1 MRRGSGRDYP
11 EGSGR
16 SQLGLLRTDRTSPER
31 SSLRAFQWLRSALLA
46 LIGAC
51 SAAAAVVGELR
62 HARVTSRRM
71 LAHSRRI
78 RKSRPGLNGR
88 PLYEAI
94 VAQHWRLA
102 PDLVA
107 QLISTAEQSCCR
119 WPVARDIRFRD
130 AVNYV
135 VVVSYLRSHPARV
148 GMRAD
153 VRRLIARI
161 VPEEL

>member
-1 MRRGSGRDYP
+1 V
-11 EGSGR
+11 
-16 SQLGLLRTDRTSPER
+16 
-31 SSLRAFQWLRSALLA
+31 RSAVLA
-46 LIGAC
+46 LLGSW
-51 SAAAAVVGELR
+51 SAAASVLGELWHTGR
-62 HARVTSRRM
+62 TSRRM
-71 LAHSRRI
+71 LAQSRRI
-78 RKSRPGLNGR
+78 RESQPGLNGR

-107 QLISTAEQSCCR
+107 QVISTAEQSCCE
-119 WPVARDIRFRD
+119 WPVARDLRFRD

-135 VVVSYLRSHPARV
+135 VIVDYLRSHPTRV

-153 VRRLIARI
+153 VRKLIARI